1 MAYVCVIFTIWL
13 IWNALPQLFTT
24 PVWFPYLLATM
35 LGMGGAALVEA
46 SHWWWGIGLAGI
58 AGFLLTLSDLVLVT
72 TDGIRAR
79 IIARGPTR
87 R

>member
-1 MAYVCVIFTIWL
+1 MAYVCVIFTVYL
-13 IWNALPQLFTT
+13 VWNVLPQLFTT
-24 PVWFPYLLATM
+24 PVWFQYALAVA
-35 LGMGGAALVEA
+35 LGIGGAALVEA

-58 AGFLLTLSDLVLVT
+58 AGFVLTISDLLLVT
-72 TDGIRAR
+72 TDAIRAR